1 MTTSTRT
8 KLLLFSALGLA
19 SSATSSYVHY
29 RLLTIPNFTSFCDL
43 NATVSCTQAY
53 LSSYGSFWGIPVAI
67 GGLFYFALV
76 LAISAVAG
84 RKSATAGEAAPAYI
98 FAISTVALAF
108 VLYLA
113 YASFFVLK
121 ALCILC
127 AITYVAVIA
136 IFIISG
142 GAASV
147 PMKMLPSRA
156 MGDFR
161 GLASS
166 PVALV
171 IVALFAIGAVS
182 VKIAFPRES
191 SAAARIQEYN
201 LPPLTDEERARITQ
215 WWDVQPKVD
224 VPVPNDGAKV
234 LVVKFN
240 DFQCPPC
247 RQTYDMYNP
256 IFAKYGKTGQ
266 FKFVLKHFPL
276 EPECNAAVT
285 ATVHPAACEA
295 AAADVMARAK
305 GNGAAD
311 KLEAWLFAHQGP
323 PLLTPQQV
331 KDAARD
337 VAGITDFDA
346 RYANTLVE
354 VRNDAGMGALIGVKS
369 TPTFVINGRM
379 IGAQDP
385 RVIDGII
392 DLELK
397 RAK

>member
-1 MTTSTRT
+1 
-8 KLLLFSALGLA
+8 
-19 SSATSSYVHY
+19 
-29 RLLTIPNFTSFCDL
+29 
-43 NATVSCTQAY
+43 
-53 LSSYGSFWGIPVAI
+53 VAV
-67 GGLFYFALV
+67 GGLFFFAL
-76 LAISAVAG
+76 IAVIAGFSG
-84 RKSATAGEAAPAYI
+84 RKSAPVERHRGPAPRTATPDSAADAAPAYI
-98 FAISTVALAF
+98 FALSTVGLAF

-121 ALCILC
+121 AFCILC

-136 IFIISG
+136 IFVISG
-142 GAASV
+142 GAAAV
-147 PMKMLPSRA
+147 PMSALPGRA
-156 MGDFR
+156 MRDLR
-161 GLASS
+161 SLAVS

-171 IVALFAIGAVS
+171 VAALFAIGAVS
-182 VKIAFPRES
+182 VKFAFPREG
-191 SAAARIQEYN
+191 SAAARVQEYT
-201 LPPLTDEERARITQ
+201 LQPLTDDERTRIAQ

-224 VPVPNDGAKV
+224 VPISSDGAKV

-247 RQTYDMYNP
+247 RQTYDLYNP
-256 IFAKYGKTGQ
+256 IFAKYEKTGQ

-276 EPECNAAVT
+276 EPECNAAVQG
-285 ATVHPAACEA
+285 TVHPAACEA

-305 GNGAAD
+305 GSGTAD

-323 PLLTPQQV
+323 PLLTPAQV

-337 VAGITDFDA
+337 VAGINDFDA
-346 RYANTLVE
+346 RYQSALVE

-379 IGAQDP
+379 TGAQDP
-385 RVIDGII
+385 RVIDGVI